1 MREVTYL
8 VWSSGEAG
16 IPAGTEAGDISYMMN
31 YERSDVPCVE

>member
-1 MREVTYL
+1 M
-8 VWSSGEAG
+8 WSSAEAD